1 MNYTITVPLT
11 LRGEDVEA
19 QVEFDFLRGAPG
31 RWYMP
36 NGDPGYPDEPDEL
49 EVNSI
54 VIDGHEHEGL
64 PVETLDAIE
73 QACWDWV
80 EDHWQTIEAD
90 RAERNE
96 RERHE
101 DFD

>member
-54 VIDGHEHEGL
+54 VIDGVEQEQL
-64 PVETLDAIE
+64 PVESLDIIE
-73 QACWDWV
+73 QACWDWIV
-80 EDHWQTIEAD
+80 DHWQSIEAD
-90 RAERNE
+90 REENYSRRNE
-96 RERHE
+96 V
-101 DFD
+101 

>member
-54 VIDGHEHEGL
+54 VIDGVEQEQL
-64 PVETLDAIE
+64 PVESLDIIE

-80 EDHWQTIEAD
+80 EDHWAAMAEQHYERKNEA
-90 RAERNE
+90 
-96 RERHE
+96 
-101 DFD
+101 